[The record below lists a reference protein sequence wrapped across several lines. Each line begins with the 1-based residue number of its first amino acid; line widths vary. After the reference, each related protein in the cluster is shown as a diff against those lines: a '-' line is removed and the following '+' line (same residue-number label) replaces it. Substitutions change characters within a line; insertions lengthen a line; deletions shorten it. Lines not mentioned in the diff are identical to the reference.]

1 VAHMLEYPL
10 ENGGSILV
18 AVEAESGPVTR
29 GWGEDRSRQIAER
42 ATETFEAAVSKVR
55 SAADAMLTSL
65 SGLNSTP
72 DDITVEFAI
81 QLNAEAGVCI
91 ATLGSSA
98 NFKIAL
104 KWKPS
109 RAMEAGRD
117 DQWPATTTSP
127 QE

>member
-1 VAHMLEYPL
+1 MLEYPL

-18 AVEAESGPVTR
+18 AVEPESGPATR
-29 GWGEDRSRQIAER
+29 GWGEDRSRRIAEQ
-42 ATETFEAAVSKVR
+42 ATETFEAALGKVR

-65 SGLNSTP
+65 SGLTSAP
-72 DDITVEFAI
+72 DEMTVEFAI
-81 QLNAEAGVCI
+81 QLNAEVGGGVCI
-91 ATLGSSA
+91 ATLGSTA

-109 RAMEAGRD
+109 RAMEPGRD
-117 DQWPATTTSP
+117 DQWPATTTST

>member
-1 VAHMLEYPL
+1 MNPSLQWWFNSSQPEARSVRIFHIQSTWSSSGSLLEYPL

-42 ATETFEAAVSKVR
+42 ATETFEAAVGKVR
-55 SAADAMLTSL
+55 SAADAMLASL
-65 SGLNSTP
+65 SGLNSAP

-91 ATLGSSA
+91 ATL
-98 NFKIAL
+98 AL
-104 KWKPS
+104 
-109 RAMEAGRD
+109 
-117 DQWPATTTSP
+117 
-127 QE
+127 

>member
-1 VAHMLEYPL
+1 MARLLDYPL

-29 GWGEDRSRQIAER
+29 GWGEGRSRQVAEQ
-42 ATETFEAAVSKVR
+42 ATETFEAAVAKVR
-55 SAADAMLTSL
+55 PAVDAMLASL

-72 DDITVEFAI
+72 EEITVEFAI

-91 ATLGSSA
+91 ATLGSTA

-109 RAMEAGRD
+109 QAAEPGGAISA
-117 DQWPATTTSP
+117 PP
-127 QE
+127 V